1 MAALESWWSLKKGD
15 HGLGCCGG
23 TWLAWISENSEYP
36 FLVLTVLSD
45 EADVRG

>member
-1 MAALESWWSLKKGD
+1 VA
-15 HGLGCCGG
+15 HG
-23 TWLAWISENSEYP
+23 WAWISENSEYP